1 MGAIVMSEMKR
12 PMTETAEPENPQSF
26 PAFARYGSSACMR
39 RKSLP
44 AWALTLAAGMTV
56 PAIALAYILPAD
68 AILASV
74 AARRARI
81 DFSTL
86 VAEGTLQN
94 GDGARVPVW
103 EAIRAG
109 KAHRVEH
116 RGEERTEVILTVD
129 KKRWRFTL
137 GQPPGPPERVTADLI
152 MTFLGTPARDPGGR
166 RGILFLKRHK
176 IDEDV
181 VSLDRLGG
189 QIAYVIGA
197 KPWEGEKP
205 QLWIDKEFLLPIR
218 LITEGKDGSTLDVRL
233 LGYGSGAT
241 GEWYPRRIQTY
252 RNGELIETV
261 TYDSAEL
268 NTNLD
273 DGLFEPPS

>member
-1 MGAIVMSEMKR
+1 MREMER
-12 PMTETAEPENPQSF
+12 PMTETTETGDSQSF
-26 PAFARYGSSACMR
+26 PAFARYGSSAFMR

-44 AWALTLAAGMTV
+44 VWALTLAAAV
-56 PAIALAYILPAD
+56 AAPAVALAYILPAD
-68 AILASV
+68 AILSSV

-86 VAEGTLQN
+86 VAEGTRQN
-94 GDGARVPVW
+94 GDGVRIPVW
-103 EAIRAG
+103 EGIRAG
-109 KAHRVEH
+109 KAHRIEH
-116 RGEERTEVILTVD
+116 RGPDQTDVILTVD

-137 GQPPGPPERVTADLI
+137 GQPPGTPERVTADLI

-181 VSLDRLGG
+181 ISLDRLKGR
-189 QIAYVIGA
+189 IAYVIGA
-197 KPWEGEKP
+197 KPWEEEKP

-218 LITEGKDGSTLDVRL
+218 LLTKGDDGSTVDVRL

-241 GEWYPRRIQTY
+241 GEWFPRRIETY
-252 RNGELIETV
+252 RNGDLVESV

-273 DGLFEPPS
+273 DALFEPPS